1 MTNLNNITYNH
12 SLKMPLSTGT
22 VCTPYDSR
30 MIEKRA
36 ELHSRIVSRTK
47 RQLKVRRKIYSTV
60 QPVET
65 PKYIMIMASV
75 VFPAFLAAAMLSP
88 LFINFP
94 TL

>member
-1 MTNLNNITYNH
+1 MTNLTFKH

-36 ELHSRIVSRTK
+36 ELQGRITSRTK
-47 RQLKVRRKIYSTV
+47 RQLKARRKLQRTT

-65 PKYIMIMASV
+65 PKYIMVMASLL
-75 VFPAFLAAAMLSP
+75 FPAFLAAAMLSP
-88 LFINFP
+88 MFINFP